1 LIIYGRNPVKELLSD
16 TDSKIDEILISKDGK
31 KEGVSDIFT
40 LAKERG
46 IKVLLLPRDAITRV
60 SGTTTHQGVAARISE
75 FEYSGVGSIL
85 ELASE
90 KREQLLL
97 VILDHIEDPQNLGA
111 IIRTVNVLG
120 GHGVVIPKDRAA
132 AVTPSVVKASAGAVN
147 HVLISRV
154 VNISAVI
161 EELKKKGVWI
171 VGADPSA
178 SKNLYRE
185 DLGKL
190 DIALVIGSEG
200 RGLSQKLKE
209 HCDFLVSIPQAG
221 NVASLNASVS
231 AGILIYEIMRQR
243 SFQGSPNNSLNFT
256 GISKAP

>member
-1 LIIYGRNPVKELLSD
+1 MIIYGKNPVKELLSD
-16 TDSKIDEILISKDGK
+16 PHSEVDEILISKEGK
-31 KEGVSDIFT
+31 KEGVSDLFA

-46 IKVLLLPRDAITRV
+46 IKVLFLPKDAITRI
-60 SGTTTHQGVAARISE
+60 SGTASHQGVAARISE
-75 FEYSGVGSIL
+75 FEYSGVDSIL
-85 ELASE
+85 DRANE
-90 KREQLLL
+90 KQEKLLL

-154 VNISAVI
+154 VNLSTVV
-161 EELKKKGVWI
+161 EDLKKNGVWI

-178 SKNLYRE
+178 SKNLYQE
-185 DLGKL
+185 DLGEL

-200 RGLSQKLKE
+200 MGLSQKLKE

-231 AGILIYEIMRQR
+231 AGILIYEIIRQR
-243 SFQGSPNNSLNFT
+243 RSYKS
-256 GISKAP
+256 

>member
-16 TDSKIDEILISKDGK
+16 PHSGIDEILVSKDGK
-31 KEGVSDIFT
+31 REGVSDIFM
-40 LAKERG
+40 LAKESG
-46 IKVLLLPRDAITRV
+46 IRVTLLPRDAITRIA
-60 SGTTTHQGVAARISE
+60 GTTSHQGVAARISE
-75 FEYSGVGSIL
+75 FEYSGVDDIL
-85 ELASE
+85 HRAGE
-90 KREQLLL
+90 KREKLLL

-147 HVLISRV
+147 HVLVSRV
-154 VNISAVI
+154 VNLSNVI
-161 EELKKKGVWI
+161 GELKKKGVWI
-171 VGADPSA
+171 VGSDPA
-178 SKNLYRE
+178 AFRHLFQE

-190 DIALVIGSEG
+190 DIALLIGSEG
-200 RGLSQKLKE
+200 RGLSQKLKK

-231 AGILIYEIMRQR
+231 AGILIYEIIKQR
-243 SFQGSPNNSLNFT
+243 GNLESQ
-256 GISKAP
+256 

>member
-1 LIIYGRNPVKELLSD
+1 MIIYGRNPVKELLSD
-16 TDSKIDEILISKDGK
+16 PDSRIDEILISKNGK
-31 KEGVSDIFT
+31 REGISDIFS
-40 LAKERG
+40 LAKVRG

-60 SGTTTHQGVAARISE
+60 SGTASHQGVAARISE
-75 FEYSGVGSIL
+75 FEYAGVESIL
-85 ELASE
+85 NRASE
-90 KREQLLL
+90 KREKLLL

-147 HVLISRV
+147 HVLISRI
-154 VNISAVI
+154 VNLSTVI
-161 EELKKKGVWI
+161 GHLKKKGVWI

-178 SKNLYRE
+178 SKNLYQE

-209 HCDFLVSIPQAG
+209 HCDFFVSIPQSG

-243 SFQGSPNNSLNFT
+243 RNL
-256 GISKAP
+256 